1 MKLYGEI
8 DNKVE
13 SGRMKDGSGEG
24 MKIRNEI
31 DNKKSTMRND
41 YRGGGGGGMVAR
53 RTVTLYAYMVV
64 MRVTKK
70 IFGRS
75 TVITV
80 GPVTRTRVFHGKT
93 WISKTSRTKRSR
105 SRMK

>member
-1 MKLYGEI
+1 
-8 DNKVE
+8 
-13 SGRMKDGSGEG
+13 

-41 YRGGGGGGMVAR
+41 YRGGGGGGMMAR